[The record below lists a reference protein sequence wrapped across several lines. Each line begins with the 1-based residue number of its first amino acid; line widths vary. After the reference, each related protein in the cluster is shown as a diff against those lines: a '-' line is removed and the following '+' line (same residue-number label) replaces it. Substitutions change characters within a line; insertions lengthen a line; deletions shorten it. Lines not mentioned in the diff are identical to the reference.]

1 MSTYQQTLANHA
13 NDAKRLIQ
21 PLVIFIL
28 FLWLIE
34 IVDWLFLDGSLD
46 RLGIRPRQLVGLRG
60 IFFAPF
66 LHGGFGHLLANT
78 IPFLVLGFLVLTRHT
93 RRFLVITLMIVVIS
107 GLGTWL
113 IAPAS
118 TVHVGLSG
126 VIFGYLAFLVVN
138 AWYERSPAAV
148 LLAVLVLVLYGGL
161 VWGIVPAG
169 NGVSWQGHL
178 FGVVGGA
185 IGAFYYSPRR

>member
-13 NDAKRLIQ
+13 NGAKRLLR
-21 PLVIFIL
+21 PLVSFVL
-28 FLWLIE
+28 CLWLLE
-34 IVDWLFLDGSLD
+34 NVDWLVFDGSLD
-46 RLGIRPRQLVGLRG
+46 RLGIVPRRLVGLRG

-66 LHGGFGHLLANT
+66 LHGNFSHLVANT
-78 IPFLVLGFLVLTRHT
+78 VPFLVLGFLVLTRHA

-118 TVHVGLSG
+118 TVHIGLSG

-161 VWGIVPAG
+161 VTGIVPTG

-178 FGVVGGA
+178 FGLVGGA
-185 IGAFYYSPRR
+185 AAAFYYSPRR